1 MTKIDIE
8 WSSPS
13 EMVTLYEY
21 YGEAKGSV
29 VGRKVMDFAIEDRV
43 HTEMKTIPNDKY
55 PEVRAY
61 PRTWLDKLDFIDR
74 VHETGAKSDKDI
86 VNQIKLDFEKD
97 EKRKK
102 A

>member
-1 MTKIDIE
+1 
-8 WSSPS
+8 
-13 EMVTLYEY
+13 
-21 YGEAKGSV
+21 
-29 VGRKVMDFAIEDRV
+29 MDYAIEDRV
-43 HTEMKTIPNDKY
+43 HTEMKKIPNNAY

-74 VHETGAKSDKDI
+74 VHESGAKSDQDI
-86 VNQIKLDFEKD
+86 VNQIKLDFEND